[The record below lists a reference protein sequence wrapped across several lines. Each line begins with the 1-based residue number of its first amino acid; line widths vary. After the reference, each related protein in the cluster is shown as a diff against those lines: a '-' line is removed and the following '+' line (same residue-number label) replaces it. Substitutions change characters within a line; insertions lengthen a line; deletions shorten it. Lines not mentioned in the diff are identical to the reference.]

1 MSVLVMIRFRLDMNL
16 KKCIQNKIYFYGEKF
31 FYFHGNFVTSIKASF
46 SKVTKT
52 VIKSARYVMF
62 CVGIELSC
70 TFPNNCREIE
80 EVKNF
85 CQTPLRLATE
95 LELTSTNLNWSE

>member
-1 MSVLVMIRFRLDMNL
+1 MSVLVMIRFRQDMNL
-16 KKCIQNKIYFYGEKF
+16 KKCIQNKTNFYGEKF

-52 VIKSARYVMF
+52 VIKSARYVMS

-70 TFPNNCREIE
+70 TFLNNCRQIGGR
-80 EVKNF
+80 NF
-85 CQTPLRLATE
+85 CQTPLQLATE
-95 LELTSTNLNWSE
+95 FELTSTNFNWSE